1 MGIRLR
7 SLQLGCFD
15 LDHELLVFPHPELGL
30 NVDRRAGPKHWLRC
44 PVLSYVIEH
53 PDGLLLWDTGISP
66 EWPSEWLDTWQI
78 LIDLSEITPEVCLL
92 SRLKADGLGPED
104 FRYVV
109 QSHLHADHAGG
120 LRIFQSAGAEII
132 VQEAEYRHVESLRE
146 PQRFWVPADFDLLHE
161 VKPPTLVAGD
171 EELMRGVR
179 LIHLPGHSP
188 GSMALLVELDHTG
201 WVALTGDALYTHE
214 SYGPPPV
221 GSPMNPDPLGWAASV
236 EKLRRIAR
244 EHEAFVLPGHS
255 DTAIRQHHDRSVFT
269 PAPTPGL
276 VYE

>member
-1 MGIRLR
+1 MGIRVR
-7 SLQLGCFD
+7 SLQLGWLG
-15 LDHELLVFPHPELGL
+15 LDHELAVFPHPDLIL
-30 NVDRRAGPKHWLRC
+30 TVNRRSGQKRWLRC

-53 PDGLLLWDTGISP
+53 PDGLLLWDTGVST
-66 EWPSEWLDTWQI
+66 EWPAEWLEAWQQ
-78 LIDLSEITPEVCLL
+78 LIDLREITRDVCLL
-92 SRLKADGLGPED
+92 SRLKAAGLGPDD

-120 LRIFQSAGAEII
+120 LRLFQDAGAEI
-132 VQEAEYRHVESLRE
+132 VVHEAEYRHVENLHAA
-146 PQRFWVPADFDLLHE
+146 QRFWVPADFNLLHDI
-161 VKPPTLVAGD
+161 KPPTLAAGD
-171 EELMRGVR
+171 EELLRGVR

-188 GSMALLVELDHTG
+188 GSMALHVELDHMG
-201 WVALTGDALYTHE
+201 SILLTGDALYTHE

-221 GSPMNPDPLGWAASV
+221 GSPMNPDPLGWTASV

-255 DTAIRQHHDRSVFT
+255 EIGIRQRRDRSDLT
-269 PAPTPGL
+269 PAPTPGV